1 MIRWAEST
9 YWHHYTQI
17 SRGMKRKFYWKF
29 RFFFH
34 GKMNEIKQ
42 TYIHTQNFEKKHWH
56 LWKMKWNENKFFST
70 TITYDVNWNYDRWIR
85 MFCCCFFL
93 ENFFKIVLFFAIF
106 YDDDDDQFSQS
117 EINWFNH
124 KNIYISICFDD
135 MRNKPTFFFW
145 IFVSIFLCLI
155 HQTTTRSSPRNIQF
169 FFVHL
174 KRTLTVDFWCC
185 CWW

>member
-124 KNIYISICFDD
+124 KNIYINMF
-135 MRNKPTFFFW
+135 RWYEGTNQHFF
-145 IFVSIFLCLI
+145 SEFLF
-155 HQTTTRSSPRNIQF
+155 RF
-169 FFVHL
+169 FFVWSIKQQPDHL
-174 KRTLTVDFWCC
+174 QGIFNFFSYI
-185 CWW
+185 